1 MSDNVL
7 TRIRDRMTARRM
19 RRKLTPEA
27 RLYVDRIAAEIW
39 TESRDIGEAEQI
51 TAKTLEMQGKNLGFD
66 PATILMIVQ
75 LCILIYKALK
85 HFNVLSPTPELV
97 AAMFESEGDND

>member
-1 MSDNVL
+1 MSENVL
-7 TRIRDRMTARRM
+7 TRIRDRMQARKM
-19 RRKLTPEA
+19 RRKLTPET
-27 RLYVDRIAAEIW
+27 RVYVDRIAAEIW
-39 TESRDIGEAEQI
+39 SECRDIGDAEQI
-51 TAKTLEMQGKNLGFD
+51 TAKTMEMQGASLGFD

-97 AAMFESEGDND
+97 AALFEGEDD

>member
-1 MSDNVL
+1 MN
-7 TRIRDRMTARRM
+7 ARRL

-27 RLYVDRIAAEIW
+27 RLFVDRMAAEIW
-39 TESRDIGEAEQI
+39 SESRDIGEAELV
-51 TAKTLEMQGKNLGFD
+51 TNKTMEMQGRQLGFD

-85 HFNVLSPTPELV
+85 HFGVLNPTPEFV
-97 AAMFESEGDND
+97 AAMFEGEDE